1 MLLLWPPTYRL
12 WPASILSTC
21 GSSPS
26 LQQEI
31 ACQLSRRIQP
41 SPFFHIKPIPH
52 SLIIC
57 HLFNPLSYSHTSVSQ
72 STLKLH
78 SAVPFCNLVFF
89 VNSKQKPFVCSAF
102 RSRGCR
108 PTSSELQG
116 SPTHYSA
123 PGWSLV
129 AQVLLDLVHTV
140 ISWGAL

>member
-89 VNSKQKPFVCSAF
+89 VNSKQKPFVCWPFGAGGAGPPLQNCRAHLLITLPLAGVSWL
-102 RSRGCR
+102 RS
-108 PTSSELQG
+108 
-116 SPTHYSA
+116 
-123 PGWSLV
+123 
-129 AQVLLDLVHTV
+129 
-140 ISWGAL
+140 SWTWCTL